1 MDKPGFQRTNMN
13 AIVMDYLVT
22 EGFKEAAEKF
32 SEEAGLEMIRVTA
45 SSGEQEPSHLMD
57 QRIDVRRAIEDG
69 KILDAVCLINKYY
82 PQLFDEHRD
91 LYFKL
96 QQQHLIE
103 LIREKNV
110 SAAIEFAQEELGFET
125 EHFDSNA
132 LERTLALLA
141 FDQPETSPYAEL
153 LQIAHRQHLASEINN
168 AILKVQMGE
177 CDPNRPTMM
186 ALIKLCYWSQR
197 KLEKKGV
204 PFKKFDYLSDS
215 NSNQ

>member
-1 MDKPGFQRTNMN
+1 MELPSFKRTNMN

-32 SEEAGLEMIRVTA
+32 SEEADLKMMQVTA
-45 SSGEQEPSHLMD
+45 LSGEQEPSVLMD

-69 KILDAVCLINKYY
+69 KILDAVCLINKHY

-91 LYFKL
+91 LFFKL

-110 SAAIEFAQEELGFET
+110 SAAIEFAQDELSFEA
-125 EHFDSNA
+125 EYHDSNA

-141 FDQPETSPYAEL
+141 FDKPETSPYAEL
-153 LQIAHRQHLASEINN
+153 LQTAHRQHLASEINN

-177 CDPNRPTMM
+177 CDINRPNLM

-197 KLEKKGV
+197 QLEKKGV
-204 PFKKFDYLSDS
+204 PFKKFDCILDS
-215 NSNQ
+215 NSN